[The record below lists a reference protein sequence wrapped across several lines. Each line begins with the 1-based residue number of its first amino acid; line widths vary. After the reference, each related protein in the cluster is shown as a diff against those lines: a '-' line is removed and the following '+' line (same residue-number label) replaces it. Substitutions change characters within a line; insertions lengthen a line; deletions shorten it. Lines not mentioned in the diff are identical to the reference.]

1 MPMNVSS
8 ATNAAMQALQS
19 LSSPEESTKQQFQVA
34 LLKKSLD
41 SQQAQA
47 AELLKLLEGKGAT
60 IDLRV

>member
-1 MPMNVSS
+1 MNVSS

-41 SQQAQA
+41 SRQAQA